1 MHTNIDATINQ
12 ILAEVVEPGIVTDLE
27 PLQTR
32 IISVESRPPTTEP
45 ATVECVDLTCEER
58 TREADRSGDRI
69 S

>member
-1 MHTNIDATINQ
+1 MHTNIDATIHQ

-27 PLQTR
+27 PLRTR
-32 IISVESRPPTTEP
+32 IVSVEPRLPTTEST
-45 ATVECVDLTCEER
+45 TVESVDLTCEER